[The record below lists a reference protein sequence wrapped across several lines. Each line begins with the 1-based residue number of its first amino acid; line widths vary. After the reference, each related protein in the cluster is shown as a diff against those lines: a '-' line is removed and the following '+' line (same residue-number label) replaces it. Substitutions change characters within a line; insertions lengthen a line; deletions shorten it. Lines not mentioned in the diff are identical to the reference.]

1 MASMLLKTSL
11 SKTLICLS
19 HKFHIGAGPLFVA
32 DAHVGLMGGLPS
44 IDAGLHEVHA
54 NPRFL
59 LRGGFFAN
67 LAARRFDGVDRPV
80 CVGLLQSSLDG
91 KSSGTGNGGWSAAH
105 KWLRYIGRAPI

>member
-54 NPRFL
+54 TRVFFCVWDFLPIWPRAVL
-59 LRGGFFAN
+59 MALV
-67 LAARRFDGVDRPV
+67 ARCASGCSRVHWTASPREQGMA
-80 CVGLLQSSLDG
+80 VGLHPI
-91 KSSGTGNGGWSAAH
+91 NG
-105 KWLRYIGRAPI
+105 